1 MSDFLTP
8 EQVAQRLSEPG
19 EKPVSAAKVREI
31 VRDECAAMVPDELRF
46 VPGGRVHDN
55 VMRIW
60 TGIFESVISGRAV
73 TRTAPTT
80 QPLSMLHTRKV
91 V

>member
-8 EQVAQRLSEPG
+8 EQVAQRLSGPG

-31 VRDECAAMVPDELRF
+31 VRDECTALLPDELRF
-46 VPGGRVHDN
+46 IPGGRVHDN

-60 TGIFESVISGRAV
+60 TGIFEAVTSGRAI
-73 TRTAPTT
+73 THTAPA
-80 QPLSMLHTRKV
+80 PPSISVLHTRKV
-91 V
+91 S